1 MIDAEF
7 CEYFGES
14 ACSGRYMGELVFSGG
29 IEFESSETFEVFDVF
44 WGRVDGHL
52 SEPQVEGEWLT
63 RQYAKAESKPI
74 RFFIESGMNEGGS
87 PSMVTTNRHFRDVL
101 LAKGNEIVKY
111 DEFNGGHH
119 YLNWRGSLA
128 DGLIALIGK

>member
-52 SEPQVEGEWLT
+52 SEPQVEG
-63 RQYAKAESKPI
+63 
-74 RFFIESGMNEGGS
+74 
-87 PSMVTTNRHFRDVL
+87 
-101 LAKGNEIVKY
+101 
-111 DEFNGGHH
+111 
-119 YLNWRGSLA
+119 
-128 DGLIALIGK
+128 LIGFEFSVYDVKWDISEERRKIRIG